1 MKLRFLFL
9 LLPLLSFA
17 QDKELFSWDTALVSN
32 KIPMTISLTDFQKAY
47 KRADSITAPK
57 PGQTCGSDDEANV
70 KMVYY
75 KGARYELDN
84 GIMNFRELDFSPRK
98 NMYLQQKDDWFDHTT
113 TLKSFSKTYPDAALI
128 MITDYDEDDEPTNII
143 SLMPAETDADCEWKF
158 YFRGGK
164 LKKIECEFS
173 CN

>member
-1 MKLRFLFL
+1 MKLRLLFL
-9 LLPLLSFA
+9 LLPLFGFA
-17 QDKELFSWDTALVSN
+17 QDNELFSWETARVSN

-47 KRADSITAPK
+47 KRADSIAAPL
-57 PGQTCGSDDEANV
+57 PGQTCGSEDEETV

-84 GIMNFRELDFSPRK
+84 GIMNFRELDFAHRK
-98 NMYLQQKDDWFDHTT
+98 NMFLQQGDDWFDHTT
-113 TLKSFSKTYPDAALI
+113 TLKSFSKTYPEAALI
-128 MITDYDEDDEPTNII
+128 MVTDYDENDEATEVI
-143 SLMPAETDADCEWKF
+143 SLMPLETDADCEWKF
-158 YFRGGK
+158 YFKNGK